1 MTATQIIAEIETLPS
16 DDRAR
21 VVEYVRRVEGDV
33 MPASFL
39 EALEEL
45 REGKTI
51 PIVDEHFDQPPV

>member
-1 MTATQIIAEIETLPS
+1 MTAPASSNMFAASKAMPS
-16 DDRAR
+16 
-21 VVEYVRRVEGDV
+21 
-33 MPASFL
+33 PASFF